1 MASSIQFPSVGAWT
15 HDAGMQHV
23 VMPQC
28 PGLAETRL
36 IARKY
41 AACRTCQTVGHNTL
55 AKDRR
60 QGLPSLRRRL
70 TQRGGQGLVRW
81 VRHSKVG
88 SKFLSCRSLSCR
100 SLSLFL
106 EISQQ
111 GRHPQCR
118 WVGAVG
124 AEWPEL
130 HGVSIHSKPG
140 QMPKTEV
147 DRGPDRS
154 QQLAP

>member
-41 AACRTCQTVGHNTL
+41 AACRTCQTVGHNSL

-70 TQRGGQGLVRW
+70 TQRGGQGLVRC
-81 VRHSKVG
+81 VRHSKVSKVG
-88 SKFLSCRSLSCR
+88 SQFLL
-100 SLSLFL
+100 LPFL
-106 EISQQ
+106 EISKQ
-111 GRHPQCR
+111 GRHPQSST
-118 WVGAVG
+118 VGLALLPVL
-124 AEWPEL
+124 E
-130 HGVSIHSKPG
+130 
-140 QMPKTEV
+140 
-147 DRGPDRS
+147 RS
-154 QQLAP
+154 AQ

>member
-60 QGLPSLRRRL
+60 QGLPSLRQRL
-70 TQRGGQGLVRW
+70 TQRGGEELVRR
-81 VRHSKVG
+81 VRRSKVASQVLG
-88 SKFLSCRSLSCR
+88 IPTLARLGNSVGRSSSIEQ
-100 SLSLFL
+100 SLR
-106 EISQQ
+106 
-111 GRHPQCR
+111 G
-118 WVGAVG
+118 WVG

>member
-88 SKFLSCRSLSCR
+88 SQFLL
-100 SLSLFL
+100 LPIL
-106 EISQQ
+106 EIQKSVSKVVI
-111 GRHPQCR
+111 RSHPQWR

-140 QMPKTEV
+140 QMLKTEA
-147 DRGPDRS
+147 DRGPDRA